1 MLYNGRGIVLNFYNE
16 YTKIASETKCKSI
29 HGEVFKIL
37 TPKQIFRRLP
47 IALTQLKAS
56 NTSQNL
62 LNEIRQTTYFLHRTN

>member
-16 YTKIASETKCKSI
+16 YTKMASEAKCKSI
-29 HGEVFKIL
+29 HGEVLKIL
-37 TPKQIFRRLP
+37 TPKQMFR

-62 LNEIRQTTYFLHRTN
+62 LNEIRQTTYFLYRTN

>member
-37 TPKQIFRRLP
+37 TPKQRF
-47 IALTQLKAS
+47 
-56 NTSQNL
+56 
-62 LNEIRQTTYFLHRTN
+62 